1 LGDAAP
7 RKLYKV
13 LAKEPKPLVDVD
25 ALYERLVH
33 RYSTV
38 YGRGVWVIEREIQ
51 SYMKGGPEQGRGH
64 KEAGGGRGDNLN
76 LQP

>member
-1 LGDAAP
+1 MGDTAL

-13 LAKEPKPLVDVD
+13 LAKEPKPPVEVD

-38 YGRGVWVIEREIQ
+38 YGRGFWVVEREIQ
-51 SYMKGGPEQGRGH
+51 SYMKEGLSRKRP
-64 KEAGGGRGDNLN
+64 
-76 LQP
+76 